1 MYQDLET
8 IRQTSLILLSL
19 ECVIHTYWRAS
30 LSLTL
35 SFLWFY
41 AWMSENMR
49 LNLIPLVCHGNW
61 FSTGNQPLE
70 VGAKSFEMM
79 ANRSWCEKLKKH
91 IDFSGCNST
100 FARHSVTKNPWSR
113 ARDGACMATCVNN

>member
-1 MYQDLET
+1 MLLALQMYQDLET
-8 IRQTSLILLSL
+8 IRQTGLILLSL
-19 ECVIHTYWRAS
+19 ECVIHTYWRES
-30 LSLTL
+30 LSLSL
-35 SFLWFY
+35 LAIS
-41 AWMSENMR
+41 WMSENMR

-100 FARHSVTKNPWSR
+100 FARHSRNL
-113 ARDGACMATCVNN
+113 A